1 MEIHQEADADMTHSE
16 IGQNLS
22 FMRRNQRC
30 DRFDFKNDGVFD
42 HHIGAEAERKCG
54 SFVNDRHDDL
64 VLKFDA
70 GLAQLKTQKS
80 RVNGFE
86 KSRPGGTMHLDREAD
101 DALGQIPARQRVL
114 LRETPWFSVFSV
126 VNLTKV

>member
-1 MEIHQEADADMTHSE
+1 M
-16 IGQNLS
+16 
-22 FMRRNQRC
+22 MRRNQQC
-30 DRFDFKNDGVFD
+30 VRFDVKNDGVFD

-64 VLKFDA
+64 VLKLDA

-80 RVNGFE
+80 RVSGFE
-86 KSRPGGTMHLDREAD
+86 KSGSGGTMHLDCEAD
-101 DALGQIPARQRVL
+101 DALGQIPMLQNVL
-114 LRETPWFSVFSV
+114 LRAIPWFSVFSV